1 MLRKYDFPRSELLWG
16 VESLVFPGMIC
27 AAKDDEDGDWYR
39 CEVISNVKGR
49 IFKVRLVWN

>member
-1 MLRKYDFPRSELLWG
+1 MKKMLRKYDFPRSELLWG

-49 IFKVRLVWN
+49 IFKVR